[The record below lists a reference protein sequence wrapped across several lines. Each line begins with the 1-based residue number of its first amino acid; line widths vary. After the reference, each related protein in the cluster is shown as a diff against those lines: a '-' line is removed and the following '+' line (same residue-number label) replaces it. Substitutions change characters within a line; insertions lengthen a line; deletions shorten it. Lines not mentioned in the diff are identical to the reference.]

1 MIQGF
6 NFCLHFWEYY
16 DITKYQSMTIWTVH
30 ILHGS
35 FWAEP
40 SGVVYILP
48 PGSDIS
54 MRLSLSDQEDAVR
67 PLDRTY
73 NTGFVYF
80 LNRNPLWWTWNH
92 EITRGGCDT
101 LTLRAKSDFK
111 RMFLVQFHGLC
122 TKRRPRNWNIL
133 MENEW
138 KDQPAGSGSGPS
150 TTSCSGDEKRDVVGE
165 VAKWRRRRTKAVRE
179 KDGFLL
185 QSVDLQ
191 HYSHS
196 VGAAAARTVNTTVWY
211 SVLKN
216 NNNKNPDFS
225 RSEIYFD
232 SNLYHFQQILS
243 NYIFLLTFSYFV
255 G

>member
-1 MIQGF
+1 
-6 NFCLHFWEYY
+6 
-16 DITKYQSMTIWTVH
+16 MTIWTVH

-211 SVLKN
+211 SVLK
-216 NNNKNPDFS
+216 KTTTTTKT
-225 RSEIYFD
+225 RILVALVAVEIYFD
-232 SNLYHFQQILS
+232 SNLYHFQQIWS
-243 NYIFLLTFSYFV
+243 NDIFLLTFSYFV